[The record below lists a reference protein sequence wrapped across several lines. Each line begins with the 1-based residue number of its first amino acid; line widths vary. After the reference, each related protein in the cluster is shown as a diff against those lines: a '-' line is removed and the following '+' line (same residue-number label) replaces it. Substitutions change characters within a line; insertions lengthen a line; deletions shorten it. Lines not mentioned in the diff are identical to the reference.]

1 MALKEQ
7 VPNVYS
13 VGLYNVGSYQ
23 VSGTPYITGSNTLA
37 AGQEDRIVFPAVTR
51 TITVMNHITGGSEE
65 PIRVHFNATGSGNVV
80 GGFHY
85 ILLNSDEDSY
95 TISVKCKEIYVSAPS
110 TNSTNAEYRIIAEL
124 TNIAPE
130 RMYNLTG
137 SGLTD

>member
-65 PIRVHFNATGSGNVV
+65 PIRVHFNSTSSGNVV

-95 TISVKCKEIYVSAPS
+95 TISVKCKEIYVSAPA